1 MKNLGIILVAGA
13 SVAAAACSKPPAQ
26 HVAIVPVQVE
36 PVTRITAPLSI
47 GANGVV
53 EPLQTVDVQA
63 QVGGTVMS
71 VDFHE
76 GDQVAAGQELFR
88 LDPAPFQ
95 ALLRQAQGTLARDSA
110 QWISAERDAQ
120 RYKALAA
127 KDYVTRSQ
135 ADQAE
140 AAAAALGATLQ
151 ADRATVDNARI
162 NVGYTTVR
170 APIAGRTGRLL
181 VRQGNLVRPN
191 ADVMVVINQI
201 RPILVRFPILQ
212 KDFPGVQRRLGA
224 GPVEVRVTTADS
236 GKVPEP
242 GQLAFLD
249 NNVDSLTGTVTAKAR
264 FDNQTDALWPGE
276 YVQVSM
282 ELAVDS
288 NATAVPS
295 RAVMTGQDG
304 NYVFVIGRAD
314 TAEVRTIAVGRE
326 VGGMTTIAKG
336 LAPGEQVVVDG
347 QSRLASGSKVS
358 VKLAG
363 APQGGMPQG
372 VAPQAA
378 TTASA
383 DGASKG
389 ATP

>member
-1 MKNLGIILVAGA
+1 MKNFAITIAALAG
-13 SVAAAACSKPPAQ
+13 VAAAACSKPQ
-26 HVAIVPVQVE
+26 VEHVAIVPVQVE
-36 PVTRITAPLSI
+36 PVTRITAPFSI

-53 EPLQTVDVQA
+53 EPLQTVDVEA
-63 QVGGTVMS
+63 QVGGTVLS

-76 GDQVAAGQELFR
+76 GDQVAVGQELFR
-88 LDPAPFQ
+88 LDPAPFK
-95 ALLRQAQGTLARDSA
+95 ASLRQAQGTLARDSA
-110 QWISAERDAQ
+110 QWVSAQRDAE

-127 KDYVTRSQ
+127 KDYVTKSQ

-140 AAAAALGATLQ
+140 AAAEALGATLQ

-162 NVGYTTVR
+162 NVGYTTIR

-212 KDFPGVQRRLGA
+212 KDFLGVQRRLGA
-224 GPVEVRVTTADS
+224 GPVQVRVTTADS
-236 GKVPEP
+236 GRVPEP

-264 FDNQTDALWPGE
+264 FENQTDALWPGE

-288 NATAVPS
+288 NATAIPS
-295 RAVMTGQDG
+295 RAVMAGQDG
-304 NYVFVIGRAD
+304 NYVFVIGRTD
-314 TAEVRTIAVGRE
+314 TAEVRSVAVGRE
-326 VGGMTTIAKG
+326 VGTMTTIANG
-336 LAPGEQVVVDG
+336 LTPGERVVVDG

-358 VKLAG
+358 VKQAA
-363 APQGGMPQG
+363 APRS
-372 VAPQAA
+372 A

-389 ATP
+389 VTP

>member
-1 MKNLGIILVAGA
+1 MKNFRIPIAACAVA
-13 SVAAAACSKPPAQ
+13 AAAACSKPPAQ
-26 HVAIVPVQVE
+26 HVAVVPVQVE
-36 PVTRITAPLSI
+36 SVTRITAPFSI

-53 EPLQTVDVQA
+53 EPLQTVDVEA

-76 GDQVAAGQELFR
+76 GDQVAKGQELFR
-88 LDPAPFQ
+88 LDPAPFL
-95 ALLRQAQGTLARDSA
+95 ASLRQAQGTLARDSA
-110 QWISAERDAQ
+110 QWVSAQRDAE

-127 KDYVTRSQ
+127 KDYVTKSQ

-140 AAAAALGATLQ
+140 AAAQALGATLQ

-191 ADVMVVINQI
+191 GDVMVVINQI

-212 KDFPGVQRRLGA
+212 KDFPGVQRRLAA

-295 RAVMTGQDG
+295 RAVMAGQDG

-314 TAEVRTIAVGRE
+314 TAEVRPVAVGRE
-326 VGGMTTIAKG
+326 VGTMTTIANG
-336 LAPGEQVVVDG
+336 VAPGERVVVDG

-358 VKLAG
+358 VKQTG
-363 APQGGMPQG
+363 APPGGT
-372 VAPQAA
+372 PQAA

-383 DGASKG
+383 DGPSKG
-389 ATP
+389 VTP

>member
-1 MKNLGIILVAGA
+1 MKNVRFLVAA
-13 SVAAAACSKPPAQ
+13 SAGIAAAACSKPQVQ
-26 HVAIVPVQVE
+26 HVAVVPVQVE
-36 PVTRITAPLSI
+36 TVSRIAAPLSI
-47 GANGVV
+47 AANGVV
-53 EPLQTVDVQA
+53 EPLQTVEVEA
-63 QVGGTVMS
+63 QVGGTVMA
-71 VDFHE
+71 VYFHE

-95 ALLRQAQGTLARDSA
+95 ASLRQSQGTLARDSA
-110 QWISAERDAQ
+110 QWVSAQRDAE

-127 KDYVTRSQ
+127 KDYVTKSQ

-140 AAAAALGATLQ
+140 AAAQALGATLQ

-162 NVGYTTVR
+162 NLSYTTVR

-191 ADVMVVINQI
+191 GDVMVVINQI

-212 KDFPGVQRRLGA
+212 KDFPGVQRRLSA
-224 GPVEVRVTTADS
+224 APVQVRVTTADS

-264 FDNQTDALWPGE
+264 FENQTDALWPGE
-276 YVQVSM
+276 YVQVSV

-295 RAVMTGQDG
+295 RAVMAGQDG

-314 TAEVRTIAVGRE
+314 TAEVRNVSVGRE
-326 VGGMTTIAKG
+326 VGTMTTIANG
-336 LAPGEQVVVDG
+336 LTPGERVVVDG

-358 VKLAG
+358 VKQAG
-363 APQGGMPQG
+363 APQPGG
-372 VAPQAA
+372 AA
-378 TTASA
+378 TATTVSA

>member
-1 MKNLGIILVAGA
+1 MKSFRIIVAA
-13 SVAAAACSKPPAQ
+13 CVAVTAAACSKPATE
-26 HVAIVPVQVE
+26 HVAVVPVQVE
-36 PVTRITAPLSI
+36 PVTHIIAPLSI

-53 EPLQTVDVQA
+53 EPLQTVDVEA

-76 GDQVAAGQELFR
+76 GDQVAKGQELFR

-95 ALLRQAQGTLARDSA
+95 ASLRQAQGTLARDSA
-110 QWISAERDAQ
+110 QWVSAQRDAE

-140 AAAAALGATLQ
+140 AAAQALHATLQ

-191 ADVMVVINQI
+191 GDVMVVINQI

-212 KDFPGVQRRLGA
+212 KDFPGVQRRLSA

-295 RAVMTGQDG
+295 RAVMAGQDG
-304 NYVFVIGRAD
+304 NYVFVIGKAD
-314 TAEVRTIAVGRE
+314 TAEVRPVAVGRE
-326 VGGMTTIAKG
+326 VGTMTTIANG
-336 LAPGEQVVVDG
+336 VAPGERVVVDG

-358 VKLAG
+358 VKQTG
-363 APQGGMPQG
+363 APPGGTPR
-372 VAPQAA
+372 AA

-383 DGASKG
+383 DGPSKG
-389 ATP
+389 VTP